1 MIKMVYKDYRHG
13 FWEALK
19 KNCNFTAWYMY
30 IYIAVLA
37 LIHFRETNIMMILG
51 FVPMVIGLM
60 LARAYPNQLS
70 KVLFLCPLSE
80 NDRRVYLKTAYWIR
94 VLLPV
99 SMCLISSTVAAA
111 LGFIQLFYY
120 MEMNLLIISYL
131 VGINVYCLPKSWK
144 MVDMPKDQWDMRMP
158 YAYELLNVF
167 LQLVG
172 LIGICLFGFSDLI
185 GIDEGNDKIFLT
197 VFVIVEAL
205 LSLAAVKIYYKP
217 VMERGLWYES
227 CYPAKADW

>member
-1 MIKMVYKDYRHG
+1 
-13 FWEALK
+13 
-19 KNCNFTAWYMY
+19 
-30 IYIAVLA
+30 
-37 LIHFRETNIMMILG
+37 
-51 FVPMVIGLM
+51 
-60 LARAYPNQLS
+60 
-70 KVLFLCPLSE
+70 
-80 NDRRVYLKTAYWIR
+80 
-94 VLLPV
+94 
-99 SMCLISSTVAAA
+99 
-111 LGFIQLFYY
+111 
-120 MEMNLLIISYL
+120 
-131 VGINVYCLPKSWK
+131 
-144 MVDMPKDQWDMRMP
+144 MP

-227 CYPAKADW
+227 CYSAKADW